1 MEKIVNNKTYEEGD
15 KIMRFFKRKNKF
27 LDSNGFNYRLA
38 LDIGTEFLKVVI
50 VEYNDEERNI
60 VGYARVQQRYGD
72 MAGGAISNI
81 PGVVE
86 TAKKALAIAKEYTPH
101 EPEDAVVGIAGEFV
115 KGLVTT
121 IEEERK
127 EPLERISEKELEILT
142 QKAQQLAYY
151 RGKEELISQT
161 GINNIEIQ
169 LVNTALV
176 EVKIDGYKVSNPYQF
191 QGKNISLSL
200 FNTYAPLVNV
210 GPLATIAENL
220 GFQLINTVAEPYAIA
235 NSILTD
241 EAYEFG
247 AIVVDIGGGTM
258 DVALIRN
265 GGIEGTEMI
274 AMGGRSFTRKIARE
288 LNVTLKDAEELK
300 LKFSKDQ
307 LPPDMSKEIQ
317 EMLRPDLTLLY
328 EGLELALK
336 NLSKG
341 NALPPRIYFC
351 GGGSALKG
359 LIDGVHERRIFERLP
374 FFKRPEICMLK
385 AEKVS
390 GINDPDNLV
399 TGEENVTPKSLAIQ
413 GVRFATKNFLDQR
426 LA

>member
-1 MEKIVNNKTYEEGD
+1 MGEAK
-15 KIMRFFKRKNKF
+15 KIMKFLKRKNKAVE
-27 LDSNGFNYRLA
+27 SNGFKYRLA

-50 VEYNDEERNI
+50 VEYNKEERNI

-72 MAGGAISNI
+72 MTGGAIANI

-86 TAKKALAIAKEYTPH
+86 TARKAVKLAREYTPH
-101 EPEDAVVGIAGEFV
+101 EATDAVVGIAGEFV

-127 EPLERISEKELEILT
+127 EPHERISSKELEILI
-142 QKAQQLAYY
+142 QKAQQLAYH
-151 RGKEELISQT
+151 RGKEQLISQI
-161 GINNIEIQ
+161 GINNIEVQ

-210 GPLATIAENL
+210 GPLATVAEGL
-220 GFQLINTVAEPYAIA
+220 GFKLINTVAEPYAIA

-300 LKFSKDQ
+300 LKYSNNQ
-307 LPPDMSKEIQ
+307 LPADMAKEIK
-317 EMLRPDLTLLY
+317 EMLAPDIILLY
-328 EGLELALK
+328 EGLELAIK

-351 GGGSALKG
+351 GGGSGLKG
-359 LIDGVHERRIFERLP
+359 LVEGIHERRIFERLP

-385 AEKVS
+385 AELIP
-390 GINDPDNLV
+390 GIGDPDNLL
-399 TGEENVTPKSLAIQ
+399 TGEECDS
-413 GVRFATKNFLDQR
+413 
-426 LA
+426 